1 MYKVLIADDEKL
13 IREGLTS
20 IVDWEEQGFEIVGTA
35 ADGNDA
41 YLKYQELHPHLMLVD
56 IRMPEMNGLKL
67 IELIREQDEQM
78 HFIILSGYADFDY
91 AKKAI
96 TSRVDGYILKPVDE
110 DELLEYVGKVK
121 AELDKQAVS
130 AGQHNEEDKR
140 NRLLQALFSGDM
152 PDQVVVQSLAAELDL
167 QADSYQV
174 LMVLIEPD
182 QNGRDQTAEAK
193 RQFTAANERQGW
205 GIATLVEGTLIL
217 LLREACESEAALG
230 RLYSSIAEALVRYDI
245 RLTLSLGDPVQAL
258 EQIKQSYE
266 QASRRMGRRFFEQ
279 EGRIIYQSRYIRAE
293 DKEGSSEEKGF
304 QPAVF
309 SENLYYALDIGNKQS
324 MANVLEQAGD
334 TMIRAGLNEEDIKGT
349 YAQMVTT
356 TLTKVAQ
363 SYPELRPD
371 VQEAIAWII
380 NLYKQPTLRLLQ
392 EVVLERLE
400 PLADKLGSAD
410 SDQLVK
416 KMTDLIQRNYGE
428 NLKLEQLAE
437 VFNYNSA
444 YLGKL
449 FKNFTGEYFNTYL
462 DKVRIE
468 KAKEL
473 LDQGLKV
480 YAVAERVGYTNVDYF
495 HSKFKKYVGLSPSA
509 YKKK

>member
-41 YLKYQELHPHLMLVD
+41 YAKYKELHPHLMLVD
-56 IRMPEMNGLKL
+56 IRMPEMNGLRL

-110 DELLEYVGKVK
+110 DELLDYVGKVK

-130 AGQHNEEDKR
+130 AGQDNEEDKR
-140 NRLLQALFSGDM
+140 NRLLQALLGGDV
-152 PDQVVVQSLAAELDL
+152 PDRAVVQSLAVELDL
-167 QADSYQV
+167 KADSYQV
-174 LMVLIEPD
+174 LLVSIEPD
-182 QNGRDQTAEAK
+182 HNGRDQTAEAK
-193 RQFTAANERQGW
+193 RHFTAANEQQNW
-205 GIATLVEGTLIL
+205 GAATVIDGVMAL
-217 LLREACESEAALG
+217 LLRETCQSEAALN
-230 RLYSSIAEALVRYDI
+230 RLYSSIAEALVRFDV
-245 RLTLSLGDPVQAL
+245 RLTLSLGNPVQSL
-258 EQIKQSYE
+258 EHINQSYE
-266 QASRRMGRRFFEQ
+266 QASQRMSRKFFEP
-279 EGRIIYQSRYIRAE
+279 EGRIIYHSRFSQPE
-293 DKEGSSEEKGF
+293 DKDDDTGKREF

-324 MANVLEQAGD
+324 LANVLEQAGD
-334 TMIRAGLNEEDIKGT
+334 SMIRAGLDEEAIKGT

-363 SYPELRPD
+363 SYPELRAD
-371 VQEAIAWII
+371 VQEAIAWVI
-380 NLYKQPTLRLLQ
+380 NLYKQPSMRRLQ
-392 EVVLERLE
+392 VAVLERLE